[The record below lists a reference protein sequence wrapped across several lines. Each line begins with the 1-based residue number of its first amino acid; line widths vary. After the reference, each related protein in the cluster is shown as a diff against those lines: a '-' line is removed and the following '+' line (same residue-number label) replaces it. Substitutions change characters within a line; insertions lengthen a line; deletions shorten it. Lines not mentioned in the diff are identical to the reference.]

1 MTAAAR
7 VFVGM
12 SGGVDSSVA
21 AALLLEAGYE
31 VTGITMQ
38 LLPAGEAEGECCGTD
53 AVRSARR
60 VCDALGIAH
69 YTWDFREVFEREVV
83 TPFAQEYAAGR
94 TPNPCARCNDRVKF
108 GDLLARSLAAGAD
121 MVATG
126 HYARIV
132 RDESSA
138 PWLATG
144 VDETKDQS
152 YFLYALSPEVL
163 DRTLFPL
170 GELTKREVRDIAARL
185 GLPSAERSESQE
197 TCFAPAGEHVAV
209 VAARC
214 PQAVVPGEIV
224 DAGGTVLGRHRGL
237 AYYTVGQ
244 RKGLGIAA
252 AEPLYVVALD
262 APANRVVVGGIGAL
276 QARRVE
282 ASATLW
288 RAGEGERR
296 VEAMTRYR
304 MHRAPAVARYADG
317 RLEVLFD
324 EPLSGVAPGQS
335 VVCYE
340 HDRVLGGGTIECA
353 S

>member
-1 MTAAAR
+1 MAR
-7 VFVGM
+7 VFAGM

-21 AALLLEAGYE
+21 AALLLEVGHE

-38 LLPAGEAEGECCGTD
+38 LLPQGDDEGQCCGTD

-60 VCDALGIAH
+60 VCDTLGIPH
-69 YTWDFREVFEREVV
+69 YTWDFRETFEREVV

-108 GDLLARSLAAGAD
+108 AELLARSLAAGAE
-121 MVATG
+121 MIATG

-132 RDESSA
+132 RDASGA

-144 VDETKDQS
+144 LDAAKDQS

-163 DRTLFPL
+163 ERTLFPL
-170 GELTKREVRDIAARL
+170 GELTKVQVRKIAARL

-197 TCFAPAGEHVAV
+197 TCFAPAGEHVSV

-214 PQAVVPGEIV
+214 PEAVEPGDIV
-224 DAGGTVLGRHRGL
+224 DASGTVLGRHRGL

-244 RKGLGIAA
+244 RKGLGIASA
-252 AEPLYVVALD
+252 RPLYVLALD
-262 APANRVVVGGIGAL
+262 ATTNRVVVGEQDAL
-276 QARRVE
+276 AVIRVSARLG
-282 ASATLW
+282 LW
-288 RAGEGERR
+288 RGGSGEQR
-296 VEAMTRYR
+296 VGAMTRYR
-304 MHRAPAVARYADG
+304 MARVPATASCDG
-317 RLEVLFD
+317 DTLEVVFD
-324 EPLSGVAPGQS
+324 EPVSGVAPGQS

-340 HDRVLGGGTIECA
+340 GDRVLGGGTIECA